1 MDTLDL
7 RIEPANSPS
16 ATLLIAALDAEL
28 RSRYPGMAVN
38 GIDVAEFE
46 AQGGVFVVGYVDGE
60 PGVCGALRPHEA
72 AVEIKRM
79 FVASAF
85 RGLGLGRRMLEFL
98 EAEAQRRG
106 YTRAVLETGNNQPEA
121 ISLYRSAG
129 WRAIPPFGLY
139 VGNPISTCFEKR
151 FVG

>member
-7 RIEPANSPS
+7 RIEHADSPS
-16 ATLLIAALDAEL
+16 ASLLIAALDTEL
-28 RSRYPGMAVN
+28 HSRYPGLPVN
-38 GIDVAEFE
+38 GIDVDGFE
-46 AQGGVFVVGYVDGE
+46 AAGGVFVVGYVGE
-60 PGVCGALRPHEA
+60 EPAVCGALRPHEA

-98 EAEAQRRG
+98 ETEARRRG
-106 YTRAVLETGNNQPEA
+106 YTRAVLETGDNQPEA

-129 WRAIPPFGLY
+129 WRAIPPFGAY

-151 FVG
+151 FV